1 MLTSFQRKC
10 RTIKYS
16 SNLPIENMICEHD
29 VLWTRIEY
37 RVVRP
42 KKKVVFLPEIF
53 WAETFYHS
61 PARTVKFV
69 SEYIYLMSKNK
80 QAKKTKEKNKNTI
93 KAKNIKKI

>member
-16 SNLPIENMICEHD
+16 SNLPLENMICEHD
-29 VLWTRIEY
+29 VLWEGIEY

-42 KKKVVFLPEIF
+42 KKKVVLFPEIF
-53 WAETFYHS
+53 RGEIFYHS

-80 QAKKTKEKNKNTI
+80 QAKKKQKRKTRI
-93 KAKNIKKI
+93 Q